1 MRSLATSLAKFM
13 KISLVA
19 FFIFFIGGPMYS
31 FANAQSISPVKIIL
45 EAQLDAAKTDM
56 EKADI
61 LQESAWNNKNS
72 NPSLAFQYINRSIDL
87 AEQINYKKGMAN
99 SYHTLGML
107 YWYQSDHKLA
117 SEYFFKALNLRE
129 EINDHVGLARS
140 YNNIGNIY
148 FQQKNYKDALS
159 YYETSLDIRLTIK
172 DSIGLI
178 YSYNNV
184 ADVFLKE
191 NKHEDAIFHYR
202 KALDI
207 ATEKKYSNGE
217 AFINTNLGSFQLK
230 MEAYQAAYVHFE
242 RALELY
248 QNSNNKNGIAQNLNF
263 MSEILIHQND
273 DLPKAISFA
282 KKSLDIAIKIKATQ
296 IKATA
301 YGNLSKAY
309 ALLENFEDAYSSEQL
324 YRTSQMEVF
333 NEESQRAVIEIQ
345 SKYENLVHQSKL
357 VKQDNELLLKEQEIM
372 SKNISIGLI
381 LFFGFTLSAFF
392 FYVQW
397 RNQKETNLILEESNQ
412 ELLNSNRA
420 LERFS
425 YVSSHDLKEPLR
437 TIGSFSTLLKRRYF
451 NLLDEDGRDYVDFI
465 VKGVDQMYSLLDDLL
480 EYSKII
486 HNKDIPRNVV
496 NLNTVLESVQESLSH
511 SIKEKNVTFQVDSL
525 PLITTNQTQM
535 HQLFQNLINN
545 AIKFND
551 KENPAINIQFEK
563 EDNSYLFAVK
573 DNGIG
578 IKEEYQNK
586 IFGVFQRLSKGEYP
600 GTGIG
605 LAICQK
611 IVEQHKGKIWVES
624 EEGKGSAF
632 YFRFPELVN

>member
-1 MRSLATSLAKFM
+1 MANCSNSIITIFLITLSLFFVGKPSTLLAQTS
-13 KISLVA
+13 
-19 FFIFFIGGPMYS
+19 
-31 FANAQSISPVKIIL
+31 SISTIQADLQV
-45 EAQLDAAKTDM
+45 QLSSAKTDI
-56 EKADI
+56 EKANI
-61 LQESAWNNKNS
+61 LQEAAWNIKNS
-72 NPSLAFQYINRSIDL
+72 NPKLAFQYVNQSIDF

-117 SEYFFKALNLRE
+117 SEYFFKALNLRK

-148 FQQKNYKDALS
+148 FKQKNYKDALS
-159 YYETSLDIRLTIK
+159 YYQTSLDIRLSIK

-178 YSYNNV
+178 YSYNNI
-184 ADVFLKE
+184 ADVFLNE
-191 NKHEDAIFHYR
+191 NKYEDAVTNYT

-207 ATEKKYSNGE
+207 AIDKNYNNGE

-230 MEAYQAAYVHFE
+230 MKAYQPAYLYFE

-248 QNSNNKNGIAQNLNF
+248 EKSNNKNGIAQNLNF
-263 MSEILIHQND
+263 MSEALVNQKD
-273 DLPKAISFA
+273 DLPKAIGFA
-282 KKSLDIAIKIKATQ
+282 KESLDIATKIRATQ
-296 IKATA
+296 IKAA
-301 YGNLSKAY
+301 ASGNLSKAY
-309 ALLENFEDAYSSEQL
+309 ALLDDFEAAYNYEQL

-345 SKYENLVHQSKL
+345 SKYESVVNQSK
-357 VKQDNELLLKEQEIM
+357 VIQQKNEILIKEQEIIL
-372 SKNISIGLI
+372 KNILIGL
-381 LFFGFTLSAFF
+381 TFF
-392 FYVQW
+392 FIFLLSGFFLYVQW
-397 RNQKETNLILEESNQ
+397 KNQKKTNSILAQNNQ
-412 ELLNSNRA
+412 ELINSNQA
-420 LERFS
+420 LERFA

-451 NLLDEDGRDYVDFI
+451 NLLDEDGKDYINFI

-486 HNKDIPRNVV
+486 HKKDIPVKAV
-496 NLNTVLESVQESLSH
+496 DLNHVLESVQESLSH
-511 SIKEKNVTFQVDSL
+511 SIKEKNVTLQVDAL
-525 PLITTNQTQM
+525 PIITTNQTQM

-551 KENPAINIQFEK
+551 KDIPAINIQVQKDDQGF
-563 EDNSYLFAVK
+563 LFSVK

-586 IFGVFQRLSKGEYP
+586 IFGVFQRLSKEEYT
-600 GTGIG
+600 GTGVG

-624 EEGKGSAF
+624 EEGQGSAF
-632 YFRFPELVN
+632 YFRFPELDN